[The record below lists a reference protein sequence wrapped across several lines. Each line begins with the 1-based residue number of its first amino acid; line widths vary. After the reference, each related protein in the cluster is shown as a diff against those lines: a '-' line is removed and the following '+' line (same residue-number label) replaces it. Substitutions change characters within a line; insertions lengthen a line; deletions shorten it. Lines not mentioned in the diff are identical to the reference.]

1 MTSRDQIQFSADII
15 FLKESEL
22 KKLIVELNSQSYN
35 NFNTS
40 ESVINLNTWKIQE
53 LQQRIID
60 LPILKNE
67 KQSRDDM
74 EGVNRFMRS
83 QKEKQKQQEED
94 EKK

>member
-1 MTSRDQIQFSADII
+1 MTTRDQIQFSADII

-35 NFNTS
+35 NTS

-74 EGVNRFMRS
+74 EGLNRFIRR
-83 QKEKQKQQEED
+83 QK
-94 EKK
+94 